1 MFLLSCGIGRVQAV
15 CPNMCNGHGECGQE
29 NVCECESGWD
39 LVSDCSLKECPTGVS
54 WGSKVVWPTR
64 SDIS

>member
-1 MFLLSCGIGRVQAV
+1 MVALTVLLCFRIAEGV
-15 CPNMCNGHGECGQE
+15 CPNMCSGHGECGQD

-54 WGSKVVWPTR
+54 WGSKVSKR
-64 SDIS
+64 A